1 MMRYDFPDI
10 ARLPAPDDNV
20 AIATQRLEGNTQIH
34 YNGDAFRLSHTIL
47 EGHRFAIQPI
57 AVEAPLLS
65 WGLPFGFAAR
75 AISPGDYVCNQKM
88 IQSLTIRNLDF
99 ALPASPN
106 FRDVIAPYAL
116 DEAKFRAGQ
125 QVARYEQ
132 QRTFLGYQRPGK
144 RGVGTRNY
152 IVVMGTTSR
161 TASFARLLADEFD
174 SVADAYPNIDGIVAV
189 AHTEGGESQ
198 KPNNL
203 EMLLRTL
210 AGFAVHPNIGAILLV
225 DYGTESVTN
234 EMLAAYMAR
243 EGYETDAVP
252 HQFFSLQGSFDAD
265 FLAGAAIL
273 NGWLENVNVVERTE
287 QPLENLK
294 IALQCGGSDAFSGV
308 SGNPLAAYVAREVI
322 RYGGC
327 ANLAETDELI
337 GAEAYVLQ
345 NIRDLPTARKFLNTI
360 ASFKARAGWHGH
372 SAEGNPSGGNNFRGL
387 YNIAIKSIGAAM
399 KRHPDVCL
407 DYVINYSELMEK
419 PGYYFMDSPG
429 NDLES
434 IAGQVASGA
443 NLIFF
448 VTGNGSITNFPF
460 VPTLKIV
467 TTTGRYELLEKD
479 MDVNAGAY
487 LDGTPMEELGEEML
501 DLTVTVA
508 SGTRS
513 VGEKAGHSQVS
524 LWRDWKQTG
533 AVDLAPALAAS
544 ALKSGEPVA
553 ITQKS
558 RHQQRQFPITQRNR
572 NVDIDNVDVGLRR
585 GTPKHQPSSPNASR
599 MTEKRLANNK
609 KTFRAFQTAEGYRTE
624 QLGLIL
630 PTSLC
635 SGQIAQMIAHRCNE
649 NGMGKEK
656 GISRFVALPHTEGCG
671 VSSGR
676 SEEIYMRTMIGHLTH
691 PSVALGLL
699 LEHGCEKTHND
710 QVRHAIGQL
719 GISAERYGWAS
730 VQLDGGID
738 AVIEKVQAWF
748 AETLAE
754 QPEVP
759 VVDAALAHLRIGVM
773 STDESPQESLA
784 ALAHTIVRA
793 GGTVVVPMIEKCSP
807 RQRQGQITQRHTIVP
822 QTLSERLANDRKP
835 TLAYGQSVEKAGLH
849 IMETPTEQPMETL
862 TGLAA
867 TGVALTL
874 AHVVG
879 APLQSHQM
887 VPLIQVSTDAA
898 TQTKYGDDMD
908 LVTDDVDAM
917 LACILE
923 VASRRY
929 TPKLHGKGNTDFQL
943 TRGLLGISM

>member
-1 MMRYDFPDI
+1 MRYDFTEY
-10 ARLPAPDDNV
+10 ARLPASGDNV
-20 AIATQRLEGNTQIH
+20 AIATQRLEAGTQIG
-34 YNGDAFRLSHTIL
+34 YNGDSFRLSHTIL
-47 EGHRFAIQPI
+47 EGHRFAIEPV
-57 AVEAPLLS
+57 AAEAPLLS
-65 WGLPFGFAAR
+65 WGLPFGFASR
-75 AISPGDYVCNQKM
+75 AIAPGDYICNQKM
-88 IQSLTIRNLDF
+88 NESLTIRNLDF
-99 ALPASPN
+99 ALPATPN

-116 DEAKFRAGQ
+116 DETNFRAGK
-125 QVARYEQ
+125 QVTRYEH
-132 QRTFLGYQRPGK
+132 QRTFLGYRRPGK

-152 IVVMGTTSR
+152 IVVMGTTAR
-161 TASFARLLADEFD
+161 TASFARRLADKFAG
-174 SVADAYPNIDGIVAV
+174 VAEAYPNVDGIVAV

-210 AGFAVHPNIGAILLV
+210 AGFAVHPNVGAMLLV
-225 DYGTESVTN
+225 DYGTGPVTN
-234 EMLAAYMAR
+234 EMLADYMAR
-243 EGYETDAVP
+243 EGYEQEHVL
-252 HQFFSLQGSFDAD
+252 HQFFQLQESFDAD
-265 FLAGAAIL
+265 LVNGTEIL
-273 NGWLENVNVVERTE
+273 NGWLEKVNAVERTA
-287 QPLENLK
+287 QPLEHLK

-308 SGNPLAAYVAREVI
+308 SGNPLAAYVAKEVI

-345 NIRDLPTARKFLNTI
+345 NIRDVPTARKFLKTI
-360 ASFKARAGWHGH
+360 EDFKERAGWHGH

-434 IAGQVASGA
+434 IAGQVASGS
-443 NLIFF
+443 NMIFF

-460 VPTLKIV
+460 VPTIKIV
-467 TTTGRYELLEKD
+467 TTTGRYEMLSNE

-487 LDGTPMEELGEEML
+487 LDGTPMDELGEEML
-501 DLTVTVA
+501 NLTVDVA

-533 AVDLAPALAAS
+533 PADLTPALEAS
-544 ALKSGEPVA
+544 ALKSGEPLALETADDETVHV
-553 ITQKS
+553 TV
-558 RHQQRQFPITQRNR
+558 P
-572 NVDIDNVDVGLRR
+572 VG
-585 GTPKHQPSSPNASR
+585 K
-599 MTEKRLANNK
+599 E
-609 KTFRAFQTAEGYRTE
+609 TFRAFQTEEGYRTE

-649 NGMGKEK
+649 KGIGKEK

-676 SEEIYMRTMIGHLTH
+676 SEEIYTRTMIGHLTH

-710 QVRHAIGQL
+710 QVRHAILQRH
-719 GISAERYGWAS
+719 IPPERFGWAS

-738 AVIEKVQAWF
+738 AVIAKVQEWF
-748 AETLAE
+748 EESLKGRQA
-754 QPEVP
+754 VP
-759 VVDAALAHLRIGVM
+759 VVDTELARLCIGVM
-773 STDESPQESLA
+773 SIGECPDGLA
-784 ALAHTIVRA
+784 ALTRTILRA
-793 GGTVVVPMIEKCSP
+793 GGTVVVPENATFLPAMHAP
-807 RQRQGQITQRHTIVP
+807 
-822 QTLSERLANDRKP
+822 NP
-835 TLAYGQSVEKAGLH
+835 TLAYGQSVEKSGLH
-849 IMETPTEQPMETL
+849 IMETPTDQPMETL

-887 VPLIQVSTDAA
+887 VPLIQVSTDAV
-898 TQTKYGDDMD
+898 TRDKYGDDMD
-908 LVTDDVDAM
+908 LDTDDVEAM
-917 LACILE
+917 LACILA
-923 VASRRY
+923 VASRQY

>member
-1 MMRYDFPDI
+1 MKYDFTDI
-10 ARLPAPDDNV
+10 ARLPAPGDNV
-20 AIATQRLEGNTQIH
+20 AIATQRLEAGTQIRH
-34 YNGDAFRLSHTIL
+34 NDSSFRLSHTIL

-57 AVEAPLLS
+57 AAEAPLLS
-65 WGLPFGFAAR
+65 WGLPFGFASG
-75 AISPGDYVCNQKM
+75 AIAPGDYVCNQKM
-88 IQSLTIRNLDF
+88 IQALTIRNLDF

-106 FRDVIAPYAL
+106 FRDAMAPYTL
-116 DEAKFRAGQ
+116 DAAKFRAGQ
-125 QVARYEQ
+125 QAARYEH
-132 QRTFLGYQRPGK
+132 QRAFLGYPRPGK

-161 TASFARLLADEFD
+161 TASFARQLTDKFAG
-174 SVADAYPNIDGIVAV
+174 VAEAYPNIDGIVAV

-210 AGFAVHPNIGAILLV
+210 AGFTVHPNVGAILLV

-234 EMLAAYMAR
+234 EMLANYMAR
-243 EGYETDAVP
+243 EGYETDNVL
-252 HQFFSLQGSFDAD
+252 HQFFHLQGSFDAD
-265 FLAGAAIL
+265 LAGGAEIL
-273 NGWLENVNVVERTE
+273 NSWLEKVNAVERTA
-287 QPLENLK
+287 QPLEKLK

-308 SGNPLAAYVAREVI
+308 SGNPLAAYVAKEVI

-345 NIRDLPTARKFLNTI
+345 NICDLPTARKFLNTI
-360 ASFKARAGWHGH
+360 EDFKERAGWHGH

-434 IAGQVASGA
+434 IAGQVASGS
-443 NLIFF
+443 NMIFF

-460 VPTLKIV
+460 VPTIKIV
-467 TTTGRYELLEKD
+467 TTTGRYEMLSND
-479 MDVNAGAY
+479 MDVNAGEY
-487 LDGTPMEELGEEML
+487 LDGTPMDELGEEML
-501 DLTVTVA
+501 ELTVDVA

-533 AVDLAPALAAS
+533 PADLAPALEAS

-553 ITQKS
+553 I
-558 RHQQRQFPITQRNR
+558 
-572 NVDIDNVDVGLRR
+572 
-585 GTPKHQPSSPNASR
+585 GTEAAATPAAKQ
-599 MTEKRLANNK
+599 
-609 KTFRAFQTAEGYRTE
+609 TFRAFQTAAGYRTE

-649 NGMGKEK
+649 KGIGKEK

-676 SEEIYMRTMIGHLTH
+676 SEEIYTRTMIGHLTH
-691 PSVALGLL
+691 PSIALGLL

-710 QVRHAIGQL
+710 QVRHDILQL
-719 GISAERYGWAS
+719 GISPERYGWAS

-738 AVIEKVQAWF
+738 AVIEKVQDWF
-748 AETLAE
+748 EDTLVK
-754 QPEVP
+754 QPKNP
-759 VVDAALAHLRIGVM
+759 VVDAALAHLCIGMM
-773 STDESPQESLA
+773 STGECPEGLA
-784 ALAHTIVRA
+784 ALTHTIVRA
-793 GGTVVVPMIEKCSP
+793 GGTVVVP
-807 RQRQGQITQRHTIVP
+807 
-822 QTLSERLANDRKP
+822 ANATFLPALHAPTP
-835 TLAYGQSVEKAGLH
+835 TLAYGQAVEKPGLH
-849 IMETPTEQPMETL
+849 IMETPTDQPTETL
-862 TGLAA
+862 TGLAS

-887 VPLIQVSTDAA
+887 VPLIQLTTDTA
-898 TQTKYGDDMD
+898 TQDKYGDDMD
-908 LVTDDVDAM
+908 LATDDVAAM
-917 LACILE
+917 LACVLE